1 MFNAIFAASKAI
13 IKYLLLNISFLFQL
27 LLDLILYKIYFKN
40 IFLIEDKCYGL
51 KTSYFLKMK
60 QCFYGQIRISNNLF
74 FNNNYQHI
82 LPSLKITFLLIF
94 SENIIVFKKNR
105 SKFLFNFFFKKKI
118 MIGNLINNEKLQMIK
133 FKPNFYIKNNLI
145 DISNY
150 KKFILSNRQTFNII
164 SKLYS
169 VDNKKKI
176 FFNCRPHKNSY
187 QKLKSITGIINKP
200 YVNNILLNP
209 LKFKAKLINNIKF
222 KKVFLKFNED
232 VFVAQN
238 KKQFFFMTYFNN
250 SRLNLPYLIDKLIY
264 ILNGANY
271 LRYGVFTNKPRV
283 ISYEYFFY
291 KSYNKAIVSTSK
303 YLSNYFHYLF
313 EIIIPNYY
321 LSKKFKNVKI
331 ILPTVFNNFNNSLKK
346 IYGKKLIVTQ
356 NDNSLIKIDDLI
368 SGNFVN
374 RIENFY
380 PQFEKKLD
388 SKFYINKKAI
398 IEFSKDIKKKFKIK
412 KNFSKKTL
420 FIAREESSNNKNPLG
435 LNNLIK
441 LIKRKKN
448 LYKKSDLTVL
458 DFVKQVQLFS
468 RHKKIIIPIGSA
480 LANIIFCEKNT
491 KIFVLCP
498 DYKFTFFHFWKYIAD
513 ILNLDIRYVCFK
525 SHNKK
530 FLFAQHSNYIIE
542 PLKLLDEINRN

>member
-1 MFNAIFAASKAI
+1 
-13 IKYLLLNISFLFQL
+13 
-27 LLDLILYKIYFKN
+27 
-40 IFLIEDKCYGL
+40 
-51 KTSYFLKMK
+51 
-60 QCFYGQIRISNNLF
+60 
-74 FNNNYQHI
+74 
-82 LPSLKITFLLIF
+82 
-94 SENIIVFKKNR
+94 
-105 SKFLFNFFFKKKI
+105 

-291 KSYNKAIVSTSK
+291 KSYNKAIVHATS
-303 YLSNYFHYLF
+303 H
-313 EIIIPNYY
+313 
-321 LSKKFKNVKI
+321 
-331 ILPTVFNNFNNSLKK
+331 
-346 IYGKKLIVTQ
+346 
-356 NDNSLIKIDDLI
+356 
-368 SGNFVN
+368 
-374 RIENFY
+374 
-380 PQFEKKLD
+380 
-388 SKFYINKKAI
+388 
-398 IEFSKDIKKKFKIK
+398 
-412 KNFSKKTL
+412 
-420 FIAREESSNNKNPLG
+420 
-435 LNNLIK
+435 
-441 LIKRKKN
+441 
-448 LYKKSDLTVL
+448 
-458 DFVKQVQLFS
+458 KQCS
-468 RHKKIIIPIGSA
+468 
-480 LANIIFCEKNT
+480 E
-491 KIFVLCP
+491 
-498 DYKFTFFHFWKYIAD
+498 
-513 ILNLDIRYVCFK
+513 
-525 SHNKK
+525 
-530 FLFAQHSNYIIE
+530 
-542 PLKLLDEINRN
+542 